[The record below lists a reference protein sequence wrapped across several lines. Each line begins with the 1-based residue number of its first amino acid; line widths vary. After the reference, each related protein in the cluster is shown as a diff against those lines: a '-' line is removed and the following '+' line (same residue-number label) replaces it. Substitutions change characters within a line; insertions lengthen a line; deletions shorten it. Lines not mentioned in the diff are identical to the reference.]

1 MADSAE
7 IYYDSNALVADISAP
22 IFRLAPDALAKGVKP
37 IAWFTSKPQ
46 LKSGWAMGSI
56 YLNDGIAGAV
66 IPMGSGKLI
75 VYSAE
80 VTFRN
85 QSQGTFKLLFN
96 DLYAHSAAQ

>member
-1 MADSAE
+1 MPEQAE

-22 IFRLAPDALAKGVKP
+22 VFRLAPEALAKGVKP
-37 IAWFTSKPQ
+37 IAWFTSEPQ
-46 LKSGWAMGSI
+46 LKSGWAMGST
-56 YLNDGIAGAV
+56 YLNDGVAGAE
-66 IPMGSGKLI
+66 IPIGKGKLY

-96 DLYAHSAAQ
+96 DLYTH